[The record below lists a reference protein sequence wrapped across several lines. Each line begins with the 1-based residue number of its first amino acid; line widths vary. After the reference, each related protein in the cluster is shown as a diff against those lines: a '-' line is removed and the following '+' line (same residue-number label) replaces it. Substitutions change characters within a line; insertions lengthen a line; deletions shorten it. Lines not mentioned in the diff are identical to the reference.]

1 MASHSAYLRDAH
13 ALAAGE
19 AAKERLDTGRRHSF
33 HAAIVVTREST
44 VWAVNVTTQDHRA
57 FGHHAEMRAI
67 QKVSPSSLVGATVYV
82 ARSQSGRWADSRP
95 CASCDRKLRKM
106 GVARVLYTTD
116 EGIEATVTYRKM

>member
-19 AAKERLDTGRRHSF
+19 AAKERLDTGKRHSF

-44 VWAVNVTTQDHRA
+44 VWAVNVTTVDHRA

-67 QKVSPSSLVGATVYV
+67 QKVSPASLKGATVYV
-82 ARSQSGRWADSRP
+82 ARSMSGRWGDSRP
-95 CASCDRKLRKM
+95 CSSCERKLRNM
-106 GVARVLYTTD
+106 GVAMVLYTTK
-116 EGIEATVTYRKM
+116 GGVEARVTYRKV